1 MAAPRII
8 AALIPAPNSAG
19 ALVHFLADDEIVA
32 ATTCI
37 PWEAVAAVGG
47 VPAKMAAPQWAL
59 FYAFGLKFTLT
70 RSPAELVLHRA
81 IHALNPTAQRA
92 CVVSYLDRVPRQR
105 FSETAYRCWGSNYGR
120 SAGSGLTNGA

>member
-1 MAAPRII
+1 M
-8 AALIPAPNSAG
+8 
-19 ALVHFLADDEIVA
+19 A

-81 IHALNPTAQRA
+81 IHALNLRLNARA
-92 CVVSYLDRVPRQR
+92 WSRIWTEFHASDLAKLLTDAGAVTTDEVREVVSLSRKWCLM
-105 FSETAYRCWGSNYGR
+105 TC
-120 SAGSGLTNGA
+120 